1 MREGDF
7 FTRHTTRPKES
18 DPESV
23 DFKGVSEKG
32 VELAKQR
39 AAEILESLDKLE
51 NGTVMFVGGASE
63 IPRTKSTALIYGEEI
78 RKIVSE
84 EKRDDILV
92 FLPEDLEKIE
102 GYTDKV
108 NFLVSHITANSD
120 KKIVIGVPLF
130 IKEFSFV
137 GDFTTKEGRWAPY
150 TQELLKRNDGDSEKA
165 LRDWLENQ
173 GTIGEIKGPNP
184 KDVAEKQLAGLD
196 RLREF
201 IEKYIPGRPFVIGSV
216 GHSWSL
222 DALALY
228 LANKGVVS
236 VEAFDD
242 LKAKKIG
249 EAGTIEIIEKDG
261 EQVLKYG
268 EVEIPLE
275 KE

>member
-1 MREGDF
+1 MRESDF

-18 DPESV
+18 DPESA

-51 NGTVMFVGGASE
+51 NGTVMFVGGTSE
-63 IPRTKSTALIYGEEI
+63 IPRTKSTALIYGKEI
-78 RKIVSE
+78 KEIISE
-84 EKRDDILV
+84 EKRDDVLV

-102 GYTDKV
+102 GYTNKV
-108 NFLVSHITANSD
+108 NFLVDQITANSE
-120 KKIVIGVPLF
+120 KKIVIDVPLF

-137 GDFTTKEGRWAPY
+137 GDFTTKEGKWAPY
-150 TQELLKRNDGDSEKA
+150 TQELLRRNNGDSEKA

-173 GTIGEIKGPNP
+173 GAIGEIKGPNP
-184 KDVAEKQLAGLD
+184 KEIAKKQLAGLD

-201 IEKYIPGRPFVIGSV
+201 IEKYIPGRSFVIGSV

-228 LANKGVVS
+228 MANKGDVS
-236 VEAFDD
+236 AKAFDD
-242 LKAKKIG
+242 LKAKMIG
-249 EAGTIEIIEKDG
+249 DAEMIEIIEKDG
-261 EQVLKYG
+261 KQILKYG
-268 EVEIPLE
+268 ELEIPLE